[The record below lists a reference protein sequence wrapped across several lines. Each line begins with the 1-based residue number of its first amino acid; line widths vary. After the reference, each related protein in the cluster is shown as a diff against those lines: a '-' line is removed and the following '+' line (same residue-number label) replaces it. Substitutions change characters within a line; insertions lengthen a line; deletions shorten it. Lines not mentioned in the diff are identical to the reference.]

1 MVDPNLLRTETAY
14 NAIDQVTST
23 RRCEVAVATDTCD
36 TPVGVVIETTYL
48 YNEFGDLELT
58 VLPEGNAIGYV
69 YDAAGRLLAIERKPD
84 ALPESHGER
93 TFFTLDAAGNRV
105 FEELQTW
112 DGAAWVTASQTA
124 YEYSTRCR
132 VDQVT
137 AGLPG
142 EESVTEYAYDCNGN
156 LQKTWDANHP
166 SAGQTATPSSS
177 FVYDELNRLT
187 EVNQPWGGAGGGDV
201 VVEYGYDVQDHLTSV
216 NDGEGTLT
224 AYEYSDR
231 DLMTQ
236 EISEVS
242 GTTAHTYGAHGALET
257 TLDARGILRSRTL
270 DVLDRVT
277 QTSWMGDASLTV
289 DQTWD
294 DPLVDYSIGRLT
306 AIARHGTSVDYEY
319 DVFGRV
325 TRDGDL
331 TYGYDDNGNRVSVGY
346 PGGTTATY
354 GFDLADRHE
363 TLDVQV
369 DVDPPRTVVSAAGYL
384 PSGPLA
390 SLTLGNG
397 TVETRDFDSRYY
409 PDSILVSG
417 ARSRTWN
424 YQVDAVGN
432 VTQIDDELAC
442 GGADLVLTGQTV
454 STTEIFE
461 SCGDLTVGPDFH
473 VAAPA
478 DVTLRA
484 AGGVG
489 FENVVSVESGA
500 VLRVEPG
507 ADLGP
512 PQLSTRTFGYQ
523 DYQYYLNLADGPWGA
538 YDWTYDRIGN
548 RLSEDDDGTL
558 DTYDYEANA
567 ATTPGNLARLDQIQ
581 LGVGGIRDYTFG
593 AAGHLEQVAAGANV
607 VNFTSDSEGRLAGLE
622 RLGNTATM
630 RYDGRSFLTR
640 VDKGGSGNF
649 LESTYS
655 SEGTLFSLFGSDDGG
670 VTTGRRHVLYFSD
683 RPVGIL
689 EVPSSG
695 PETCTFLSADHLG
708 TPFVATDDAGVELWS
723 GGFEPFGRDWL
734 AGTPEGAQENGVF
747 LRFPGQWVDETWM
760 EASLG
765 AGLTYNVHRWY
776 QNSTAQYSRPDPLTL
791 GRLRSG
797 HLVPGLGLDE
807 ATALSH
813 AFLLLRN
820 PRLAAVFTY
829 AGQHPLA
836 FADPTGLLADP
847 GSLAKI
853 GLACMAADGP
863 APIGDAIGVPLLI
876 ASATLAIV
884 ASANDFG
891 RQEQCGNNCDKDPC
905 DEQYEADSDICRALE
920 TRELRRLCWA
930 KAAERLANCIAKRP
944 IQPLFPLR

>member
-1 MVDPNLLRTETAY
+1 
-14 NAIDQVTST
+14 
-23 RRCEVAVATDTCD
+23 
-36 TPVGVVIETTYL
+36 
-48 YNEFGDLELT
+48 
-58 VLPEGNAIGYV
+58 
-69 YDAAGRLLAIERKPD
+69 
-84 ALPESHGER
+84 
-93 TFFTLDAAGNRV
+93 
-105 FEELQTW
+105 
-112 DGAAWVTASQTA
+112 
-124 YEYSTRCR
+124 
-132 VDQVT
+132 
-137 AGLPG
+137 
-142 EESVTEYAYDCNGN
+142 
-156 LQKTWDANHP
+156 
-166 SAGQTATPSSS
+166 
-177 FVYDELNRLT
+177 
-187 EVNQPWGGAGGGDV
+187 
-201 VVEYGYDVQDHLTSV
+201 
-216 NDGEGTLT
+216 
-224 AYEYSDR
+224 
-231 DLMTQ
+231 
-236 EISEVS
+236 
-242 GTTAHTYGAHGALET
+242 
-257 TLDARGILRSRTL
+257 
-270 DVLDRVT
+270 
-277 QTSWMGDASLTV
+277 MGDASLTV

-294 DPLVDYSIGRLT
+294 DLLVDYSIGRLT

-331 TYGYDDNGNRVSVGY
+331 TYVYDGNGNRVSVGY

-354 GFDLADRHE
+354 GFDFADRHQA
-363 TLDVQV
+363 LDVQV
-369 DVDPPRTVVSAAGYL
+369 GADPPRTVVSAAGYL

-409 PDSILVSG
+409 PDAIEVAG
-417 ARSRTWN
+417 ARSRTWD

-442 GGADLVLTGQTV
+442 GTQDLVLSDLTV
-454 STTEIFE
+454 ATTEVFE
-461 SCGDLTVGPDFH
+461 SCADLTVGPDFH
-473 VAAPA
+473 VAAPG
-478 DVTLRA
+478 DVMLRA
-484 AGGVG
+484 AGSIG

-500 VLRVEPG
+500 VLRVEPN

-523 DYQYYLNLADGPWGA
+523 DYQYYLTLADGPWGA

-567 ATTPGNLARLDQIQ
+567 ATTPGNLSRLDQIR

-593 AAGHLEQVAAGANV
+593 TAGHLEQVAAGANV

-622 RLGNTATM
+622 RLGNTAAM
-630 RYDGRSFLTR
+630 RYDGRSFLER
-640 VDKGGSGNF
+640 VDEGGTGNF
-649 LESTYS
+649 VEPTYS
-655 SEGTLFSLFGSDDGG
+655 SEGLLFSLLGSDDGG
-670 VTTGRRHVLYFSD
+670 ATSDRRHVLYFND

-689 EVPSSG
+689 EVPLSG

-708 TPFVATDDAGVELWS
+708 TPFVASDDAGVKVWS

-836 FADPTGLLADP
+836 ARGKSPGISGLSSP
-847 GSLAKI
+847 S
-853 GLACMAADGP
+853 
-863 APIGDAIGVPLLI
+863 
-876 ASATLAIV
+876 
-884 ASANDFG
+884 
-891 RQEQCGNNCDKDPC
+891 
-905 DEQYEADSDICRALE
+905 
-920 TRELRRLCWA
+920 
-930 KAAERLANCIAKRP
+930 
-944 IQPLFPLR
+944 

>member
-1 MVDPNLLRTETAY
+1 MKSLIHPALIGWSAFSKSGSESL
-14 NAIDQVTST
+14 
-23 RRCEVAVATDTCD
+23 EVS
-36 TPVGVVIETTYL
+36 
-48 YNEFGDLELT
+48 
-58 VLPEGNAIGYV
+58 
-69 YDAAGRLLAIERKPD
+69 D
-84 ALPESHGER
+84 ALPSSK
-93 TFFTLDAAGNRV
+93 LAN
-105 FEELQTW
+105 
-112 DGAAWVTASQTA
+112 SQ
-124 YEYSTRCR
+124 
-132 VDQVT
+132 
-137 AGLPG
+137 L
-142 EESVTEYAYDCNGN
+142 
-156 LQKTWDANHP
+156 
-166 SAGQTATPSSS
+166 
-177 FVYDELNRLT
+177 
-187 EVNQPWGGAGGGDV
+187 
-201 VVEYGYDVQDHLTSV
+201 
-216 NDGEGTLT
+216 
-224 AYEYSDR
+224 
-231 DLMTQ
+231 
-236 EISEVS
+236 SEVS
-242 GTTAHTYGAHGALET
+242 GTTAHTYGAHGALES

-331 TYGYDDNGNRVSVGY
+331 TYVYDGNGNRVSVGY

-354 GFDLADRHE
+354 GFDFADRHE

-369 DVDPPRTVVSAAGYL
+369 GVDPPRTVVSAAGYL

-397 TVETRDFDSRYY
+397 VVETRDFDSRYY
-409 PDSILVSG
+409 PDSIVVSG

-442 GGADLVLTGQTV
+442 GTQDLVLSDLTV
-454 STTEIFE
+454 ATTEVFE
-461 SCGDLTVGPDFH
+461 SCTDLTVGPDFH

-484 AGGVG
+484 AGSIG

-500 VLRVEPG
+500 VLRSESG

-622 RLGNTATM
+622 RLGNTAAM
-630 RYDGRSFLTR
+630 LYDGRSFLER
-640 VDKGGSGNF
+640 VDEGGTGNF
-649 LESTYS
+649 VEPTYS

-670 VTTGRRHVLYFSD
+670 VTTGHRQVLYFSG
-683 RPVGIL
+683 RPVAIL

-695 PETCTFLSADHLG
+695 AETCTFLSTDHLG
-708 TPFVATDDAGVELWS
+708 TPFVATGGSGVEVWS

-734 AGTPEGAQENGVF
+734 AGTPEGAEENGVF
-747 LRFPGQWVDETWM
+747 LRFPGQWLDETWS

-765 AGLTYNVHRWY
+765 AEVAYNVHRWY
-776 QNSTAQYSRPDPLTL
+776 EMGTGRYSRVDPEQLVFDLNLHLYSSSRPSFFFDTL
-791 GRLRSG
+791 G
-797 HLVPGLGLDE
+797 
-807 ATALSH
+807 
-813 AFLLLRN
+813 
-820 PRLAAVFTY
+820 
-829 AGQHPLA
+829 
-836 FADPTGLLADP
+836 
-847 GSLAKI
+847 LAKVTNNSCRSI
-853 GLACMAADGP
+853 VIKTEGGDNRIEVLGPGDSGKADGFFNGTADSCSLFCGTDDRDLVYKINTKTDVTITGGCGEGACLSWKTDDVSSALFDTLDPRRVLGRGPGWKGPDWFDEHPDWKPPVPPRP
-863 APIGDAIGVPLLI
+863 APCCAGPFAP
-876 ASATLAIV
+876 T
-884 ASANDFG
+884 F
-891 RQEQCGNNCDKDPC
+891 
-905 DEQYEADSDICRALE
+905 
-920 TRELRRLCWA
+920 
-930 KAAERLANCIAKRP
+930 
-944 IQPLFPLR
+944 

>member
-1 MVDPNLLRTETAY
+1 M
-14 NAIDQVTST
+14 
-23 RRCEVAVATDTCD
+23 
-36 TPVGVVIETTYL
+36 
-48 YNEFGDLELT
+48 
-58 VLPEGNAIGYV
+58 
-69 YDAAGRLLAIERKPD
+69 
-84 ALPESHGER
+84 
-93 TFFTLDAAGNRV
+93 
-105 FEELQTW
+105 
-112 DGAAWVTASQTA
+112 
-124 YEYSTRCR
+124 
-132 VDQVT
+132 
-137 AGLPG
+137 
-142 EESVTEYAYDCNGN
+142 
-156 LQKTWDANHP
+156 
-166 SAGQTATPSSS
+166 
-177 FVYDELNRLT
+177 
-187 EVNQPWGGAGGGDV
+187 
-201 VVEYGYDVQDHLTSV
+201 
-216 NDGEGTLT
+216 
-224 AYEYSDR
+224 
-231 DLMTQ
+231 
-236 EISEVS
+236 
-242 GTTAHTYGAHGALET
+242 HTYGAHGALET

-331 TYGYDDNGNRVSVGY
+331 TYVYDGNGNRVSVGY

-354 GFDLADRHE
+354 GFDFADRHQA
-363 TLDVQV
+363 LDVQV
-369 DVDPPRTVVSAAGYL
+369 GADPPRTVVSAAGYL

-397 TVETRDFDSRYY
+397 TVEARDFDSRYY
-409 PDSILVSG
+409 PDAIEVAG
-417 ARSRTWN
+417 TRSRTWD

-442 GGADLVLTGQTV
+442 GTQNLVLSDLTV
-454 STTEIFE
+454 ATTEVFE
-461 SCGDLTVGPDFH
+461 SCTDLTVGPDFH

-512 PQLSTRTFGYQ
+512 PQLTSRTFGYQ
-523 DYQYYLNLADGPWGA
+523 DFQYYLNLADGPWGA

-593 AAGHLEQVAAGANV
+593 TAGHLEQVAAGANV

-640 VDKGGSGNF
+640 VDEGGTGNF
-649 LESTYS
+649 VEPTYS

-670 VTTGRRHVLYFSD
+670 ATSNRRHVLYFTG
-683 RPVGIL
+683 RPVAIL
-689 EVPSSG
+689 EMPTSG
-695 PETCTFLSADHLG
+695 AETCNFLSTDHLG
-708 TPFVATDDAGVELWS
+708 TPFVASDDFGVEVWS

-734 AGTPEGAQENGVF
+734 EGTPEGAQENGVF
-747 LRFPGQWVDETWM
+747 LRFPGQWVDEAW
-760 EASLG
+760 AGSSLG
-765 AGLTYNVHRWY
+765 AEVAYNVHRWY
-776 QNSTAQYSRPDPLTL
+776 ESGSGRYNRIDPAGIRPQDLNLTLYTRSNPIRYSDRFGLEIEVDTGLVPFVDCARLNPMFDIAWEWFKANGEWTLQPLTASPHGDAQVYPPGEDYGVPDCAEGGRIFPNDGARRMLPPGNGQCQSVVTGIAHEVIETWAHCTL
-791 GRLRSG
+791 GISPREAHIFVQRGPKNSAN
-797 HLVPGLGLDE
+797 GLD
-807 ATALSH
+807 
-813 AFLLLRN
+813 N
-820 PRLAAVFTY
+820 
-829 AGQHPLA
+829 
-836 FADPTGLLADP
+836 DI
-847 GSLAKI
+847 GSLA
-853 GLACMAADGP
+853 CADC
-863 APIGDAIGVPLLI
+863 
-876 ASATLAIV
+876 
-884 ASANDFG
+884 
-891 RQEQCGNNCDKDPC
+891 R
-905 DEQYEADSDICRALE
+905 CRA
-920 TRELRRLCWA
+920 
-930 KAAERLANCIAKRP
+930 AEGSN
-944 IQPLFPLR
+944 

>member
-1 MVDPNLLRTETAY
+1 MVPRFYREPSQTP
-14 NAIDQVTST
+14 S
-23 RRCEVAVATDTCD
+23 DTYD
-36 TPVGVVIETTYL
+36 TPVGVVIETTYG

-69 YDAAGRLLAIERKPD
+69 YDAAGRLLAIERKPG
-84 ALPESHGER
+84 ALPQSHGER
-93 TFFTLDAAGNRV
+93 TSFTLDAAGNRV
-105 FEELQTW
+105 LEELQTW
-112 DGAAWVTASQTA
+112 DGAAWMTASQTA

-156 LQKTWDANHP
+156 LEKTWDANHP

-177 FVYDELNRLT
+177 YVYDELNRLT

-224 AYEYSDR
+224 VYEYSDR

-242 GTTAHTYGAHGALET
+242 GNTAHTYGAHGELET

-277 QTSWMGDASLTV
+277 QTTWMGDASLTV
-289 DQTWD
+289 DQIWD

-331 TYGYDDNGNRVSVGY
+331 TYVYDDNGNRVSVGY

-354 GFDLADRHE
+354 GFDFADRHE

-369 DVDPPRTVVSAAGYL
+369 GVDPPRTVVSAAGYL

-417 ARSRTWN
+417 ARSRTWD

-442 GGADLVLTGQTV
+442 GTQDLVLSDLTV
-454 STTEIFE
+454 ATTEVFE
-461 SCGDLTVGPDFH
+461 SCADLTVGPDFH

-484 AGGVG
+484 AGSIG

-500 VLRVEPG
+500 VLRSESG

-567 ATTPGNLARLDQIQ
+567 ATTPGNLSRLDQIQ

-622 RLGNTATM
+622 RLGNTAAM

-640 VDKGGSGNF
+640 VDEGGTGNF
-649 LESTYS
+649 VEPTYS
-655 SEGTLFSLFGSDDGG
+655 SECCTLFSLFGNDDGG
-670 VTTGRRHVLYFSD
+670 VTSNRRHVLYLSAL
-683 RPVGIL
+683 PVAIL

-695 PETCTFLSADHLG
+695 PDRCTFLSTDHLG
-708 TPFVATDDAGVELWS
+708 TPFVASDDAGVEVWS

-734 AGTPEGAQENGVF
+734 EGTPDGAEENGVF
-747 LRFPGQWVDETWM
+747 LRFPGQWVDETW
-760 EASLG
+760 AGSSLG
-765 AGLTYNVHRWY
+765 AEVVYNVHRWY
-776 QNSTAQYSRPDPLTL
+776 ERGTGRYTRPDPLGQGGDPNPYLFALGNPIILVDFFGLYTIDASCKCPNVDPPNTPGMGLGDLDLEGLKIELDTWCQDL
-791 GRLRSG
+791 GRRITNPKLKKCLKKSCERG
-797 HLVPGLGLDE
+797 VIKCARDCDPTMGAFNQARELFGVYRLVNRTANFCLNNLTDPIPIGYLGDAAIHEFAHGCRWQHGDGEGVPFDPGLQ
-807 ATALSH
+807 
-813 AFLLLRN
+813 
-820 PRLAAVFTY
+820 PV
-829 AGQHPLA
+829 
-836 FADPTGLLADP
+836 
-847 GSLAKI
+847 
-853 GLACMAADGP
+853 
-863 APIGDAIGVPLLI
+863 GV
-876 ASATLAIV
+876 
-884 ASANDFG
+884 D
-891 RQEQCGNNCDKDPC
+891 R
-905 DEQYEADSDICRALE
+905 
-920 TRELRRLCWA
+920 
-930 KAAERLANCIAKRP
+930 
-944 IQPLFPLR
+944 